1 MIIFAGRKKGNISQK
16 GFSLVEVI
24 VGISLI
30 LVLFALA
37 MLQAG
42 TLDISRKQRY
52 ENIAYHAANK
62 QMEDLRAMPFASL
75 PASGTVSDPM
85 LSQIPSGAGSFTVS
99 DYPDFSGM
107 KKMVVT
113 ITWNDGAARST
124 VLQTLVTDGVINP

>member
-1 MIIFAGRKKGNISQK
+1 M
-16 GFSLVEVI
+16 VEII

-62 QMEDLRAMPFASL
+62 QMEDLRETPFASL

-85 LSQIPSGAGSFTVS
+85 LSQIPSGAGSFTVN

-124 VLQTLVTDGVINP
+124 VLQTLVTDGVIN